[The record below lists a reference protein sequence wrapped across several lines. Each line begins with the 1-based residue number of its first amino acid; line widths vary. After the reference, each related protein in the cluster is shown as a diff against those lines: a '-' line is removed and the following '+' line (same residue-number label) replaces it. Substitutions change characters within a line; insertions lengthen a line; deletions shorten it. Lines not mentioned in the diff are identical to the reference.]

1 MCFLKKYGTAKTA
14 VYATLFA
21 VHIVWTITSY

>member
-1 MCFLKKYGTAKTA
+1 MCFLKDMVLQKTA